1 MLSSNRERDITN
13 TPFDIDTMAPLL
25 NANTVIFPP
34 TNQPAPSHPSFDG
47 GATEGKI
54 SRTQCKLMRHINDIR
69 HLIQCMYNS

>member
-1 MLSSNRERDITN
+1 MKLRLSRSGERNITN

-25 NANTVIFPP
+25 NANTVILPRP
-34 TNQPAPSHPSFDG
+34 TPHPSFDG
-47 GATEGKI
+47 GVTEGKI